1 MCVVFATAVMV
12 IGTAHARTMRV
23 REAGLWRPTRST
35 AGKVMGGIPSIRP
48 GASAA
53 IQAVTAL
60 KDRLGISADA
70 DTLRVRLSDTDR
82 FGRMHVR
89 LQQFYKGLEVDGR
102 ELIVHFGADG
112 EVYEVNGDYLE
123 GISLGTTP
131 SVAVTGATLVVY
143 CAGDSA
149 AAARLAWKLRE
160 RKSDTFVDAQ
170 TGEVIHVRRRAPHAQ
185 TTEIQSDDLPY
196 DGDAVIQTASQMPF
210 PEGTATTVTGALPA
224 QQGGAVVSVGATLGT
239 DGKTYLATRNEAGV
253 EISVLD
259 GMAAPQFRKA
269 AQLAF
274 ILDNETWFEE
284 FHENATFA
292 VYSEDPANDP
302 ANALAIVYNIATVLD
317 YYAAAFNRSSYDGR
331 GGRVAAWRF
340 WNEDIND
347 FDSGFE
353 NAFWMS
359 MNDGGARTN
368 GCFFFGYDLTGV
380 RSETSLDTC
389 GHELT
394 HGITSW
400 SADLLY
406 EAEPGALNE
415 SFSDIIGVAC
425 EFAAQPRAADPAT
438 PRPAEAD
445 WLFDEDSGKAS
456 RSLANP
462 KLFGQPSSYKGLN
475 WVNTSDVSEDNDNG
489 GVHGNSGVQNFF
501 FYLLSEGGYGVNDG
515 IEYDL
520 RGIGV
525 EKAVQIAYLALTA
538 YCGPR
543 TDYASVAGCWDSA
556 ALDLV
561 ESGVLT
567 AEDHAALAPAWAA
580 VMGPMTTFD
589 GVGEVVYANAHIDKA
604 TSLLL
609 KVGKANRMGVA
620 RATATLTVDGVT
632 MKFTGKASTAT
643 GVASL
648 KNRRLGKLE
657 LLLGVN
663 GATGTLEWEDGRTIP
678 VGAVRVSP
686 RVSHVSGLDALRV
699 GIAASGDVALDGG
712 ALNVR
717 YSAKKLPA
725 GMKINAKTGE
735 ISGWPRRAGSG
746 TAIISA
752 RCTFAVEGEKNP
764 VSAMVAR
771 QAAWK
776 VDAMDEFAQGKF
788 IGDNMAISISKVG
801 RLSGSV
807 TVGDKRLRLSARS
820 YKSFVDGVY
829 ASSGTVRGGTFVVE
843 VDAVGLRGVLTTAT
857 GTTPFTA
864 TRAVRLQ

>member
-1 MCVVFATAVMV
+1 M
-12 IGTAHARTMRV
+12 
-23 REAGLWRPTRST
+23 
-35 AGKVMGGIPSIRP
+35 
-48 GASAA
+48 
-53 IQAVTAL
+53 
-60 KDRLGISADA
+60 
-70 DTLRVRLSDTDR
+70 
-82 FGRMHVR
+82 
-89 LQQFYKGLEVDGR
+89 
-102 ELIVHFGADG
+102 
-112 EVYEVNGDYLE
+112 
-123 GISLGTTP
+123 
-131 SVAVTGATLVVY
+131 
-143 CAGDSA
+143 
-149 AAARLAWKLRE
+149 
-160 RKSDTFVDAQ
+160 
-170 TGEVIHVRRRAPHAQ
+170 
-185 TTEIQSDDLPY
+185 
-196 DGDAVIQTASQMPF
+196 
-210 PEGTATTVTGALPA
+210 
-224 QQGGAVVSVGATLGT
+224 
-239 DGKTYLATRNEAGV
+239 
-253 EISVLD
+253 
-259 GMAAPQFRKA
+259 
-269 AQLAF
+269 
-274 ILDNETWFEE
+274 
-284 FHENATFA
+284 
-292 VYSEDPANDP
+292 
-302 ANALAIVYNIATVLD
+302 
-317 YYAAAFNRSSYDGR
+317 
-331 GGRVAAWRF
+331 AAWRF

-380 RSETSLDTC
+380 RSETALDTC

-425 EFAAQPRAADPAT
+425 EFAAQPRAADPAN

-462 KLFGQPSSYKGLN
+462 KLFGQPSSYRGLN

-686 RVSHVSGLDALRV
+686 RVTHVSGLDALRV

-712 ALNVR
+712 TLNVR

-725 GMKINAKTGE
+725 GMKINAKTGD
-735 ISGWPRRAGSG
+735 ISGWPRKAGSG

-764 VSAMVAR
+764 VSATVAR
-771 QAAWK
+771 QVAWK
-776 VDAMDEFAQGKF
+776 VAAMDEFAQGKF
-788 IGDNMAISISKVG
+788 VGDNMAISISKVG

-807 TVGDKRLRLSARS
+807 TVDGKKLPLSAKS
-820 YKSFVDGVY
+820 YTSFVDGVY